1 MNRSM
6 VSKNLKAKKLAMKE
20 IKDRE
25 NLSCSGFMYIPPQN
39 TSMPMSYYKT
49 YAQLVKSVVAVK

>member
-6 VSKNLKAKKLAMKE
+6 VSKNLTAKKRAMKE
-20 IKDRE
+20 MKDRE
-25 NLSCSGFMYIPPQN
+25 NLSCSGFMYIPPNN

-49 YAQLVKSVVAVK
+49 YAQLVKSAVVVK

>member
-1 MNRSM
+1 M
-6 VSKNLKAKKLAMKE
+6 VSKNLKAKRLAMKE
-20 IKDRE
+20 MKDRE

-49 YAQLVKSVVAVK
+49 YAQLVKSVVALK